1 MTGVAASHRK
11 LVTVITES
19 TLERDLLREIES
31 LGVGGY
37 TVSDARGRGDK
48 GVRASHWGHSSN
60 IRVEIVCDTPL
71 AERVLERL
79 RERYY
84 EHYAIVMWVQD
95 VEVLRADKFR

>member
-19 TLERDLLREIES
+19 SLERDLVREIES
-31 LGVGGY
+31 LGVAGY

-95 VEVLRADKFR
+95 VEVLRPDKFR